1 MIGSS
6 NTLMP
11 ALPKNKQQF
20 AVPVKPAPVSQLR
33 YHSMEHRLR
42 RQESESRIQEDF
54 PVIAGM
60 LEYWNDGML
69 GPMQQEKYPE
79 SVLFCHY
86 ANIPS
91 V

>member
-1 MIGSS
+1 
-6 NTLMP
+6 
-11 ALPKNKQQF
+11 
-20 AVPVKPAPVSQLR
+20 
-33 YHSMEHRLR
+33 MEHRVR

-86 ANIPS
+86 SNIPS